1 MSEFKGTKG
10 RWYTSHRQKPN
21 SSMYDTEVYCEKGKT
36 IAVISWYQRGPVKEI
51 YEGREV
57 LVTRTDREANALLIS
72 KAPEMLEMLEEV
84 CENLSIQLGRLGCC
98 GEGDGKD
105 HRADEDDYGGNEMLQ
120 RAKQLIKEATEL

>member
-10 RWYTSHRQKPN
+10 RWYTSHRQKRN

-36 IAVISWYQRGPVKEI
+36 IAVISWYQREPVKEI

-72 KAPEMLEMLEEV
+72 KAPEMLEMLIKLTSTMDYR
-84 CENLSIQLGRLGCC
+84 NI
-98 GEGDGKD
+98 
-105 HRADEDDYGGNEMLQ
+105 DE
-120 RAKQLIKEATEL
+120 AKQLIKEATEL